1 MKNILF
7 TSVVDSRLNYSII
20 DTVIKAENVD
30 SVSMIICQ
38 KEQLDKYHQ
47 LGECFLR
54 ENIAKGKYDKNDLL
68 SLGELEAI
76 DDSVLNYIQP
86 FSLEIFE
93 QQRRFEEYHAF
104 TIPCSYESH
113 YNIYMNN
120 ILFWY
125 NFLKKRNI
133 THLFLTSLP
142 HEGYDRIIY
151 HLCKMLG
158 IQVRMIYNSTLPFR
172 EYVLED
178 YNDSVTVL
186 EEEYHRLLEQYKDCS
201 VEEIPLDEEAKG
213 IFDRWSSLDAKAMTP
228 WYMRT
233 DPLKRR
239 FGIRFGQL
247 NLFREWYDI
256 LGRGYRKAGMK
267 KNLGFILQE
276 IKDIPLYIKAIGI
289 VYKRWSYARP
299 IWKRTL
305 ELNSYYESIAEMPVD
320 GEKYIYFALHYQ
332 PEASSNPQ
340 GGFYFDQ
347 RIPVRILSECVPDD
361 VKIYVKSHPEQL
373 APFRSKEY
381 YDELAAMRN
390 VRIIKQDCGTFDLIK
405 KSIAVSSLT
414 GTVCWESQF
423 YNIPAILFGHSQKN
437 VTPLAYCVKTKEEC
451 RSALGEIQNAPKKV
465 TLKQLKLF
473 TKAMYNTSFGKE
485 NWDEK
490 VTEII
495 LDFLRE

>member
-1 MKNILF
+1 MKNVLF
-7 TSVVDSRLNYSII
+7 TGVIESNLSYMII
-20 DTVIKAENVD
+20 DRVLKETKVD
-30 SVSMIICQ
+30 ACYLVVNK
-38 KEQLDKYHQ
+38 KEELPQFQQ
-47 LGECFLR
+47 LGQCFLR
-54 ENIAKGKYDKNDLL
+54 EDVAQGKNSLDLF
-68 SLGELEAI
+68 ENVEAI
-76 DDSVLNYIQP
+76 DDTILDYMQP

-104 TIPCSYESH
+104 TILSSYESH
-113 YNIYMNN
+113 YSIYMNN

-125 NFLKKRNI
+125 NFLKQEHI

-142 HEGYDRIIY
+142 HEGYDMIIY

-158 IQVRMIYNSTLPFR
+158 ISVRMIYNSTLPFR

-178 YNDSVTVL
+178 YNDSVTML
-186 EEEYHRLLEQYKDCS
+186 EEEYRKLLVQYKDC
-201 VEEIPLDEEAKG
+201 EIEDIPLDGEAKS
-213 IFDRWSSLDAKAMTP
+213 IFDRWSSLDVKAMTP

-233 DPLKRR
+233 NPLKRR

-247 NLFREWYDI
+247 NLFKEWHEI
-256 LGRGYRKAGMK
+256 LGSGYRKAGMK
-267 KNLGFILQE
+267 KNFEFILQE
-276 IKDIPLYIKAIGI
+276 LKDVPLYIKAVGI

-305 ELNSYYESIAEMPVD
+305 KLNSYYESIAKMPVE

-340 GGFYFDQ
+340 GGNYFDQ

-373 APFRSKEY
+373 APFRSREY

-390 VRIIKQDCGTFDLIK
+390 VRIIKLGCSTYDLIK
-405 KSIAVSSLT
+405 NSIAVSSLT

-423 YNIPAILFGHSQKN
+423 YNIPAIIFGHSQKN
-437 VTPLAYCVKTKEEC
+437 VTPLAYCVRTKEEC
-451 RSALGEIQNAPKKV
+451 KKALIEIQNCPKKV
-465 TLKQLKLF
+465 TLKELKVF

-485 NWDEK
+485 NRDEK
-490 VTEII
+490 IIDII
-495 LDFLRE
+495 LDFLSR

>member
-1 MKNILF
+1 MKNVLF
-7 TSVVDSRLNYSII
+7 TGVIESNLNYTII
-20 DTVIKAENVD
+20 DRVLKETRVNACYFIVNKKEELP
-30 SVSMIICQ
+30 
-38 KEQLDKYHQ
+38 KFEQLGK
-47 LGECFLR
+47 CFLR
-54 ENIAKGKYDKNDLL
+54 EDVAQGKNSLDLF
-68 SLGELEAI
+68 ENVEAI
-76 DDSVLNYIQP
+76 DDTILKYMQP
-86 FSLEIFE
+86 FALEIFE

-104 TIPCSYESH
+104 TIPSSYESH
-113 YNIYMNN
+113 YSIYMNN

-125 NFLKKRNI
+125 NFLKQKQI
-133 THLFLTSLP
+133 THFFLTSLP

-151 HLCKMLG
+151 HLAKMLG
-158 IQVRMIYNSTLPFR
+158 ISVRMIYNSTLPFR

-178 YNDSVTVL
+178 FNDSVTVL
-186 EEEYHRLLEQYKDCS
+186 ENEYHKLSEQYKDCC
-201 VEEIPLDEEAKG
+201 VEDIPMEEEAKA

-256 LGRGYRKAGMK
+256 LSRGYCKAGMK
-267 KNLGFILQE
+267 KNLRFILQE
-276 IKDIPLYIKAIGI
+276 IKDIPLYIKTISI

-305 ELNSYYESIAEMPVD
+305 QLNAYYESIAEMPVD

-340 GGFYFDQ
+340 GGNYFDQ
-347 RIPVRILSECVPDD
+347 KIPVRILSESVPDD

-373 APFRSKEY
+373 APFRSREY

-390 VRIIKQDCGTFDLIK
+390 VRIIKQECSTYDLIK
-405 KSIAVSSLT
+405 KSMAVSSLT

-451 RSALGEIQNAPKKV
+451 KQALIEIQNCPKKV
-465 TLKQLKLF
+465 TLKELKLF

-485 NWDEK
+485 DRDEK
-490 VTEII
+490 IIEII
-495 LDFLRE
+495 LDFLSE